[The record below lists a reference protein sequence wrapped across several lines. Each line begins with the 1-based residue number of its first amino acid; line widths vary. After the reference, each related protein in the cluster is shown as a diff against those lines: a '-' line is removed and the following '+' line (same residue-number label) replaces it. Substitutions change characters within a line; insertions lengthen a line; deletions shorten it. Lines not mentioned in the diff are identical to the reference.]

1 MSKKTK
7 FYPRMAISNV
17 KKNGTYYFA
26 YLFTCLFT
34 VAMFYIMGAVTFDD
48 SLKSLPDFQ
57 AMILIMRF
65 GTAIIGIFSVVF
77 LFYTNSFLM
86 KRRQKEF
93 GLYNILGMEKRHICT
108 VLFWET
114 AFIALVA
121 IVGGIGFGILLNQLI
136 LLLLGKM
143 IHLDFSLKAKVSV
156 MSLEITVILFVAIFA
171 LILLSHIFRIG
182 KAKPIELLRGSNV
195 GEKEPKAKWFMA
207 LLSFVL
213 IGIGYYISITTVS
226 PLEAIPKFF
235 LAVLLVVIGTYLL
248 FTAGSIAILKALKKN
263 KKFYYQTAHFTSIS
277 GMLYRMK
284 QNAVGM
290 GNICV
295 LCTRVLV
302 MFSATVSLYAG
313 SEEMLEEMHPKSI
326 NICFTGKTKDLQE
339 SEISKQVQ
347 TVLDK
352 YNIEQKDCEVGLS
365 CTGFG
370 IMENGKIKMM
380 DSTANMEFS
389 SEVVMVCMATQEG
402 YESTM
407 KDAEPIS
414 LKENEIALW
423 TNAEVKDTVSLFGSE
438 YTVSQKIDELS
449 KEFSYYANMLQIYY
463 VVVKDMDSMYEMIGD
478 KSAYDYTYS
487 YGFCYSKDPG
497 KKLETMEKK
506 LKQSIRKAYKGDYD
520 IAVES
525 QAEYK
530 KGYYSIYGGLMFIGV
545 FLGILFLMAAALIIY
560 YKQISEG
567 YEDKEKFAIMEKVGM
582 TKKEIKSSIGSQ
594 VVMIFFLPLLVS
606 CVHVAGAFP
615 LIRRLLLMFGLTN
628 VSVFILCTVITIL
641 IFSLIYGIV
650 YRMTARTYYKI
661 VTDMQN

>member
-1 MSKKTK
+1 
-7 FYPRMAISNV
+7 MAISNV

-114 AFIALVA
+114 VFIALVA

-156 MSLEITVILFVAIFA
+156 MSLELTVLLFVAIFA

-195 GEKEPKAKWFMA
+195 GEKEPKAKWLMA
-207 LLSFVL
+207 LASFVL
-213 IGIGYYISITTVS
+213 IGIGYYISITTVN

-263 KKFYYQTAHFTSIS
+263 KKFYYQTTHFTSIS

-290 GNICV
+290 ANICV
-295 LCTRVLV
+295 LCTMVLV

-313 SEEMLEEMHPKSI
+313 SEEMLEDFHPKSMS
-326 NICFTGKTKDLQE
+326 ICFTGKTKNLQE
-339 SEISKQVQ
+339 REISTQLQ

-352 YNIEQKDCEVGLS
+352 YKVEQKDCEVGVAY
-365 CTGFG
+365 TTYAT
-370 IMENGKIKMM
+370 MKNGKLKKM
-380 DSTANMEFS
+380 DNLANVDDPS
-389 SEVVMVCMATQEG
+389 QAMVIYVATQKEYEG
-402 YESTM
+402 SV
-407 KDAEPIS
+407 KDAETFQ
-414 LKENEIALW
+414 LNGQEIALW
-423 TNAEVKDTVSLFGSE
+423 TNAEVQDTFSLLGTECQVVKKLDEVDREVS
-438 YTVSQKIDELS
+438 YI
-449 KEFSYYANMLQIYY
+449 ANMFQLYY
-463 VVVKDMDSMYEMIGD
+463 VVVKDVDTLYELVGENG
-478 KSAYDYTYS
+478 KFDYTY
-487 YGFCYSKDPG
+487 GFSYSKNPG
-497 KKLETMEKK
+497 KQLSTMEEE
-506 LKQSIRKAYKGDYD
+506 IRQCIRSAYKEDYS
-520 IAVES
+520 IQTES
-525 QAEYK
+525 QAEIK

-567 YEDKEKFAIMEKVGM
+567 YEDKEKFSIMEKVGM
-582 TKKEIKSSIGSQ
+582 TKKEIKDSIGSQ
-594 VVMIFFLPLLVS
+594 VVCIFFLPLLVS
-606 CVHVAGAFP
+606 CIHVAGAFP

-628 VSVFILCTVITIL
+628 VSMFVVCTIITIL

-650 YRMTARTYYKI
+650 YRMTARIYYKI
-661 VTDMQN
+661 VTDMQ

>member
-114 AFIALVA
+114 VFIALVA

-156 MSLEITVILFVAIFA
+156 MSLELTVLLFVAIFA

-195 GEKEPKAKWFMA
+195 GEKEPKAKWVMA
-207 LLSFVL
+207 LVSFVL
-213 IGIGYYISITTVS
+213 IGIGYYISITTVN

-263 KKFYYQTAHFTSIS
+263 KKFYYQTTHFTSIS

-290 GNICV
+290 ANICV
-295 LCTRVLV
+295 LCTMVLV

-313 SEEMLEEMHPKSI
+313 SEEMLEDFHPKSMS
-326 NICFTGKTKDLQE
+326 ICFTGKTKNLQE
-339 SEISKQVQ
+339 SEIATQLQ

-352 YNIEQKDCEVGLS
+352 YKVEQKDCEVGVS
-365 CTGFG
+365 YTTYAT
-370 IMENGKIKMM
+370 MKNGKLKKM
-380 DSTANMEFS
+380 DNLANVDDPS
-389 SEVVMVCMATQEG
+389 QAMVIYVATQKEYEG
-402 YESTM
+402 SV
-407 KDAEPIS
+407 KDAETFQ
-414 LKENEIALW
+414 LNGQEIAFW
-423 TNAEVKDTVSLFGSE
+423 TNAEVQDTFSLLGTECPVVKKLDEVDREVS
-438 YTVSQKIDELS
+438 YM
-449 KEFSYYANMLQIYY
+449 ANMFQLYY
-463 VVVKDMDSMYEMIGD
+463 VVVKDVDTLYELVGENG
-478 KSAYDYTYS
+478 KFDYTY
-487 YGFCYSKDPG
+487 GFSYSKNPG
-497 KKLETMEKK
+497 KQLSTMEEEIR
-506 LKQSIRKAYKGDYD
+506 QSIRSAYKEDYS
-520 IAVES
+520 IQTES
-525 QAEYK
+525 QAEIK

-567 YEDKEKFAIMEKVGM
+567 YEDKEKFSIMEKVGM
-582 TKKEIKSSIGSQ
+582 TKKEIKDSIGSQ
-594 VVMIFFLPLLVS
+594 VVCIFFLPLLVS
-606 CVHVAGAFP
+606 CIHVAGAFP

-628 VSVFILCTVITIL
+628 VSMFVVCTIITIL

-650 YRMTARTYYKI
+650 YRMTARIYYKI